1 MKQRILIIGGSGYIG
16 NNIYKE
22 LNPYF
27 DTYATYYSSNKYK
40 NNKHFFYCDLNSA
53 TSLSF
58 RKIFKK
64 VKPSIIISAA
74 KGDYNAI
81 INSHD
86 YIIDYIN
93 NYECKI
99 IFISSSSV
107 FDGYKNYPNYEFDK
121 TFSKSNFGYLKIK
134 IENKLLKLD
143 ENKYTIIRVPFL
155 VGMNSLHIK
164 KIKNEVKLDIPI
176 EVFPNLIINIIN
188 IKKITLFIHHIINKK
203 INGIIHLGSKDLIH
217 HVDLIK
223 EILKALKIDSYR
235 LKYVYTTNDNRYIA
249 LFNKNKKLPKYLDFK
264 ANSIIN
270 TIK

>member
-1 MKQRILIIGGSGYIG
+1 MAFFAYRSFTNGLSIGILPSSSRRYILPPSLFIFCGFTFLFPLSPIEKYIWLLSSKII
-16 NNIYKE
+16 
-22 LNPYF
+22 L
-27 DTYATYYSSNKYK
+27 
-40 NNKHFFYCDLNSA
+40 L
-53 TSLSF
+53 
-58 RKIFKK
+58 
-64 VKPSIIISAA
+64 A

>member
-1 MKQRILIIGGSGYIG
+1 V
-16 NNIYKE
+16 NN
-22 LNPYF
+22 N
-27 DTYATYYSSNKYK
+27 
-40 NNKHFFYCDLNSA
+40 
-53 TSLSF
+53 
-58 RKIFKK
+58 
-64 VKPSIIISAA
+64 
-74 KGDYNAI
+74 
-81 INSHD
+81 
-86 YIIDYIN
+86 
-93 NYECKI
+93 ECKI

-155 VGMNSLHIK
+155 AGMNSPHIK
-164 KIKNEVKLDIPI
+164 KIKNEVKLNIPI

-203 INGIIHLGSKDLIH
+203 LSGIIHLGSKDLIH

-223 EILKALKIDSYR
+223 EILNALKVDSYR

-249 LFNKNKKLPKYLDFK
+249 LFNKNKKIPKYLDFK
-264 ANSIIN
+264 ADSIIN